1 MSIKTKIQNYINH
14 IVFVIDRSGSMS
26 QLSSTVVE
34 VFDNQIKYLATRSK
48 ELNQETRVSV
58 YLFDDVTENLIYDMD
73 VMRLPSLKEH
83 FQVRGYTALIDATL
97 KSIDD
102 LQKTPE
108 LYGDHSF
115 LLYVLTDGNENR
127 SANSAS
133 TLAAKIQSLRD
144 NWTLGVL
151 VPDAPSLMTAKQF
164 GFPANNISVWST
176 TVKGLLEVGN
186 TIQAATENFFQ
197 GRALGKRG
205 TKSLFAVD
213 ASNLSTSVVKSNLE
227 EMKTSDYFIFP
238 VHKEAVI
245 KPFVESWTQKDYRIG
260 SAYYALTKPETIQS
274 YKQICVQNKKNGKLY
289 TGLAAR
295 QLLGLP
301 DTEVKVA
308 PANFGEWNIY
318 AQSTSVN
325 RKLVGGTQLIVI
337 K

>member
-1 MSIKTKIQNYINH
+1 MNNMVKNYVNH
-14 IVFVIDRSGSMS
+14 IVFVIDRSGSMND
-26 QLSSTVVE
+26 LSDTVVN

-73 VMRLPSLKEH
+73 VMRLPSLKQH
-83 FQVRGYTALIDATL
+83 YQVRGYTALIDATL

-115 LLYVLTDGNENR
+115 LIYVLTDGNENR
-127 SANSAS
+127 SSHS
-133 TLAAKIQSLRD
+133 SETLLKKIQSLHE

-151 VPDAPSLMTAKQF
+151 VPDASSVMTAKQF

-176 TVKGLLEVGN
+176 TVKGLTEVGK
-186 TIQAATENFFQ
+186 TLQTATENFFV
-197 GRALGKRG
+197 GRSKGIRG

-213 ASNLSTSVVKSNLE
+213 ASALSKSAVVNNLDELKA
-227 EMKTSDYFIFP
+227 DQYQIFP
-238 VHKEAVI
+238 VHRQEVI
-245 KPFVESWTQKDYRIG
+245 KPYVESWTQKPYRVG
-260 SAYYALTKPETIQS
+260 SAYYALTKPETIQN
-274 YKQICVQNKKNGKLY
+274 YKQICIQNKRNGKIY
-289 TGLAAR
+289 TGPVAR
-295 QLLGLP
+295 KLLNLP
-301 DTEVKVA
+301 DVEVKVT
-308 PANFGEWNIY
+308 PADFGEWNIF

-325 RKLVGGTQLIVI
+325 RKLVPGTQLIVL